1 MFSAINVDLDIKSK
15 TPLEMAN
22 FAAKSVSS
30 LSSQSLPE
38 YTSPTRLAPVVLV
51 DKKLRDMNEDMTK
64 ALLQTLLSIYTAHY
78 LRAIHLDIAGAHAI
92 QILDK
97 FATDRDIM
105 RSLGSSSYLTEGMPF
120 LGMEAYDRP
129 KHSLPRDWTS
139 VKREFGTE
147 NLITINE
154 DDVDRPDFSA
164 EALSFKDSKG
174 ADVSINKTKADDLG
188 SDSLQSAGMSKDTIA
203 TNTEDS
209 NLAVGKLIEVRM
221 TTRDAEGKSTGTI
234 GIPIQATLVPS
245 MISPNDI
252 ITITQYNDIDKSMKG
267 RWHAMRSGQ
276 IRFARDYLLNLDLIE
291 QDRAALIAD
300 KTGTLLKARNKRL
313 KNIIAALASGRAS
326 PNSVSSMMVVSKD
339 TAAQM
344 EMAMNGKK
352 LRSARVRQE
361 YFKGN
366 VLMMLVVVDPVME
379 RFTIYQRGIADA
391 GDYTFADIKQNN
403 KKAGGVD
410 IEAVLKAYKLGDAV
424 SL

>member
-15 TPLEMAN
+15 TPLEMAT

-105 RSLGSSSYLTEGMPF
+105 RSLGYSRYEDKPF
-120 LGMEAYDRP
+120 LGMEAYERP

-164 EALSFKDSKG
+164 EALSL
-174 ADVSINKTKADDLG
+174 DDGPG
-188 SDSLQSAGMSKDTIA
+188 SDGLQGAGLAKDTIA
-203 TNTEDS
+203 TITEDS

-221 TTRDAEGKSTGTI
+221 NTRDSEGKTTGTI